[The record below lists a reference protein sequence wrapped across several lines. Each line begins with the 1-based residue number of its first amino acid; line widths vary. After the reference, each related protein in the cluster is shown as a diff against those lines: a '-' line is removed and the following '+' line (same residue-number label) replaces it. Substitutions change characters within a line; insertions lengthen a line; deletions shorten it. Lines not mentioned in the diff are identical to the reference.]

1 MATFSIRL
9 VQQITEQ
16 GSGDSVI
23 EASSAE
29 AAAGILLA
37 AYKAAQAEDSSVV
50 ELLDGQVQLIERAE
64 VLGRSVSFKLLDEDG
79 AKVRLVTAP
88 DGRDS

>member
-16 GSGDSVI
+16 GSGDFVI

-29 AAAGILLA
+29 AAAGILLT

-79 AKVRLVTAP
+79 AEVGLVTAP